1 MYNIKNKIYVNHI
14 SKFNTHD
21 GPFII
26 LDPTKID
33 NIYFSS
39 DIDCVHM
46 YPSFDDMINAEYD
59 NDIDNFWKYLDTVE
73 KLRIYTTSEYDNIFL
88 YIIAELQKT
97 FNISRV
103 DLNKI
108 LELTSVNEYLVE
120 NNDIDYISLFELS
133 DYIPSGT
140 LYDSK
145 SIEEL
150 PIEYV
155 SIMTNKY
162 ITTEQSS
169 IKMLPLAKAMLN
181 DYISSMLN
189 HVKNLVIHN
198 PEILQEYS
206 NDSTIL
212 TPLDIKNAI
221 AFDKFLSVF
230 LVEKNIDIDISLDN
244 ITKLFEIA
252 FKFENITDSDHHFI
266 EYSKFLELVINPDMN
281 IFKAWI
287 PDLINFN
294 FFVYRYEKFN
304 NFVLK
309 ETL

>member
-14 SKFNTHD
+14 NKFTTHD

-26 LDPTKID
+26 LDPTQID
-33 NIYFSS
+33 NIHFSS

-46 YPSFDDMINAEYD
+46 YQSFDDMINIEYD
-59 NDIDNFWKYLDTVE
+59 NDISNFWKYLDTVE

-88 YIIAELQKT
+88 RIIAELQKT
-97 FNISRV
+97 FDISND
-103 DLNKI
+103 DLDKI
-108 LELTSVNEYLVE
+108 LELTNVNEYLIE
-120 NNDIDYISLFELS
+120 NNDTDYIKLFELS
-133 DYIPSGT
+133 DYTPIGS

-155 SIMTNKY
+155 AILTNKY
-162 ITTEQSS
+162 ITNEQSL
-169 IKMLPLAKAMLN
+169 IKLLPLANAMLK

-198 PEILQEYS
+198 PEILQEYK
-206 NDSTIL
+206 NDQTIL
-212 TPLDIKNAI
+212 TPSDIKNTI
-221 AFDKFLSVF
+221 LNDKFLSVF
-230 LVEKNIDIDISLDN
+230 LVEKNIDINVSLDN
-244 ITKLFEIA
+244 ITKLFEIT
-252 FKFENITDSDHHFI
+252 FMFENITDSDHHFV
-266 EYSKFLELVINPDMN
+266 EYSKFLELVKNPDMD

-304 NFVLK
+304 NFILK